1 MFLFKVPAFLRTS
14 RVPLCCWIS
23 FSEYSIPFL
32 LDSLALSLF
41 SKLDFGPFMLNNEE
55 IRVGLE
61 VLVIEMHLSNIEES
75 AKITT

>member
-14 RVPLCCWIS
+14 RVPLCCGVS
-23 FSEYSIPFL
+23 FSENSIPFL
-32 LDSLALSLF
+32 VDSSALSLF

-61 VLVIEMHLSNIEES
+61 VLVIEMHLSNIEE
-75 AKITT
+75 ALK

>member
-1 MFLFKVPAFLRTS
+1 M
-14 RVPLCCWIS
+14 
-23 FSEYSIPFL
+23 
-32 LDSLALSLF
+32 DSLALSLF